1 MINFSYGQVLE
12 TDYNNL
18 NQKINEVHS
27 SIKSDFNYSKIQT
40 HFLDITKANASTARI
55 LTGNLISIENQTAL
69 KLLDETSPICK
80 L

>member
-1 MINFSYGQVLE
+1 MINVSYGQFLK

-27 SIKSDFNYSKIQT
+27 SIKSNFNCSKIQI
-40 HFLDITKANASTARI
+40 HFLDITKAKASTARL
-55 LTGNLISIENQTAL
+55 LTGNLISIENQTTQ
-69 KLLDETSPICK
+69 KLLNETSPICK